1 MNPRPQSQGERVLQ
15 YALLAFLVLL
25 YGVYYP
31 WFMYHNVPSVEGM
44 FHLNSQSPGEAWD
57 TAVNGWKT
65 ANARFGEFCTYF
77 LYGAPLHVVLSI
89 IHPQFMLLLAV
100 GIQRTATGKWP
111 GLGTPSLLLLC
122 YISLFMAT
130 ASPITDWWPDN
141 FNWVY
146 PCGVAMLFFALSE
159 PLFRQEPISTGRFI
173 TLLLLAPIVGMGN
186 EILVLTALPL
196 FSAPAGWLLL
206 RQRKLFTDARYWVI
220 ALVLLANFA
229 LFFSSPCWGAR
240 MAACG
245 FSAGPLDRLAPL
257 ADPIRYAMLA
267 SPAYGCIAALT
278 LACYLFFRKKKSAAP
293 PKRLQLLLLIGLGY
307 LLLTMVIPGY
317 YPHREYRCLQFYGIC
332 IFAAMY
338 TAILLRP
345 QRSKI
350 AALLLLPIAG
360 TCFFYMRGQV
370 RDAFIRCNLWDNLA
384 AAAREKAPQNGI
396 LFLSEAEWNALV
408 EAAHTYNGK
417 CLESELEIDR
427 LVLKTDHHPSPATL
441 HSHKAAVT
449 VYSVYTPEEQTLILL
464 SSSIPANLLHKCSPD
479 ILLNRAV
486 AHKVGLNGLVVVK
499 TPFSPP
505 LYAGPRF

>member
-1 MNPRPQSQGERVLQ
+1 MNPPAQSKGKRVLQ

-89 IHPQFMLLLAV
+89 LHPLFMLLLAV
-100 GIQRTATGKWP
+100 GIQRIGTGAWP
-111 GLGTPSLLLLC
+111 TLRTPSLLLLS

-159 PLFRQEPISTGRFI
+159 PLFRQERISTGRFI
-173 TLLLLAPIVGMGN
+173 ALLLLAPVVGMGN

-196 FSAPAGWLLL
+196 FLAPAGWHLL
-206 RQRKLFTDARYWVI
+206 RQRKLFTDARYWAI
-220 ALVLLANFA
+220 ALVLAAGFA

-240 MAACG
+240 MTACG

-257 ADPIRYAMLA
+257 VDPVRYLMLA
-267 SPAYGCIAALT
+267 SPAYGGIAAIT
-278 LACYLFFRKKKSAAP
+278 VVLFLLFRKKQQANSP
-293 PKRLQLLLLIGLGY
+293 TRLQLLLLIGLGY

-332 IFAAMY
+332 VFAAMY
-338 TAILLRP
+338 
-345 QRSKI
+345 
-350 AALLLLPIAG
+350 AALLLREKGIKIGAWLLLPVAG
-360 TCFFYMRGQV
+360 ISFFYMSGQV
-370 RDAFIRCNLWDNLA
+370 RDAFIRCKLWENLA
-384 AAAREKAPQNGI
+384 AIAQEKAPQNGI
-396 LFLSEAEWNALV
+396 LYLTEQEWNAIV
-408 EAAHTYNGK
+408 ESAHMHHGQR
-417 CLESELEIDR
+417 LDSELEIDR
-427 LVLKTDHHPSPATL
+427 LVLKTDHTPAPETL
-441 HSHKAAVT
+441 HSHKDAVT

-464 SSSIPANLLHKCSPD
+464 SSTIPAHLLHKCSPD

-486 AHKVGLNGLVVVK
+486 AQKVGIRGVVVVK
-499 TPFSPP
+499 QP
-505 LYAGPRF
+505 